1 VIIKCQV
8 ITSLSY
14 VSNHKVQVG
23 VVVYLA
29 VWLIIQLTGYVT
41 SNNSTVNPDSEVGL
55 AEGYTMWH
63 FTVRLD
69 VTCAS
74 GFATD

>member
-1 VIIKCQV
+1 MNCQV

-29 VWLIIQLTGYVT
+29 VWLITQLTGYVT
-41 SNNSTVNPDSEVGL
+41 STSSMANPDSEVCL

>member
-1 VIIKCQV
+1 VIIKSQV

-29 VWLIIQLTGYVT
+29 VWLIIQLTVYVT
-41 SNNSTVNPDSEVGL
+41 STSSMANPASEVSL
-55 AEGYTMWH
+55 AEGYTMRH